1 MSFIS
6 KKSLFA
12 GFVAISFGTAACT
25 TEVPPESSDPV
36 ANGDEANDGAEGE
49 DVGTSQQAL
58 PLTCSNIC
66 SVGSVL
72 ACARFGAVGG
82 VACGFG
88 SIMACATVCAE
99 RGACAPG
106 YRKVRFCGGGR
117 APHCTFVCRQ

>member
-6 KKSLFA
+6 KKSLFS
-12 GFVAISFGTAACT
+12 GVLAISVGAAACT
-25 TEVPPESSDPV
+25 TDVPPEGSDP
-36 ANGDEANDGAEGE
+36 AADGDEANDGDD

-88 SIMACATVCAE
+88 SILACATVCAE
-99 RGACAPG
+99 RGACSPG
-106 YRKVRFCGGGR
+106 YRKVRVCGGGR
-117 APHCTFVCRQ
+117 APRCVFVCRR